1 MKIESPKKMWFI
13 IDVSNDVD
21 YYLRPCLSYSST
33 SESITG
39 SMTLRISGQRAFNLC
54 SQIDGMS
61 PFFSLFLE
69 EYLVNKRI
77 QNIPH

>member
-39 SMTLRISGQRAFNLC
+39 NMTLRISGQRAFNL
-54 SQIDGMS
+54 SV
-61 PFFSLFLE
+61 L
-69 EYLVNKRI
+69 K
-77 QNIPH
+77 